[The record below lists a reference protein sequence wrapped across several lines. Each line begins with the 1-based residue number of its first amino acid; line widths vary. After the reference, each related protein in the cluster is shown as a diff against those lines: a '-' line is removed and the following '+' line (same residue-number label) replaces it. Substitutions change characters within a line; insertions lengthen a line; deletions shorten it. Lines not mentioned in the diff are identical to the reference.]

1 MTNFKITLNN
11 TEIDSDKIFPYVKNG
26 EVKDAVLFM
35 KEETG
40 CSNEEAYK
48 VYKELK
54 QMINPKPLKQAE
66 RDILKRDDNTYQQ
79 SNIPHCPVCNS
90 TNIEK
95 ISVGKKFK
103 GSILFGIFSSD
114 AQKTMYCK
122 DCGYKF

>member
-1 MTNFKITLNN
+1 
-11 TEIDSDKIFPYVKNG
+11 
-26 EVKDAVLFM
+26 
-35 KEETG
+35 
-40 CSNEEAYK
+40 
-48 VYKELK
+48 
-54 QMINPKPLKQAE
+54 MINPKPLKQAE
-66 RDILKRDDNTYQQ
+66 RDILKREDNTYQQ